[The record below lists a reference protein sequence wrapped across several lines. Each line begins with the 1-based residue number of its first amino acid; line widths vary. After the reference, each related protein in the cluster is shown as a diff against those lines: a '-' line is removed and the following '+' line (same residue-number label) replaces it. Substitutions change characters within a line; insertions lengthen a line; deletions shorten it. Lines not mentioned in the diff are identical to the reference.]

1 MTSSKPVLAI
11 SAIAP
16 IVLLAVVIAFLLGPA
31 STFLQFGV
39 VLPEVSIE
47 KVEFIENEIQATV
60 RNTGPIDVSVAL
72 ADVNDRI
79 QPAAIEPDSSLKRF
93 ETALVRIPF
102 DWNEGQPYEIGVT
115 VDDGT
120 RFTTQVDAAF
130 ASLEPD
136 VDLFVFL
143 GMIGFLIGVV
153 PIMIGLLWYPFIKK
167 LGKNAFNFFLAFTM
181 GLLIFLG
188 IDAVLEAS
196 EISERHLSSIFNGEL
211 LIATVV
217 ILSFLSLYGIG
228 QKLIKTENLSTL
240 SKGLTIS
247 LMIAIGIGL
256 HNLGE
261 GLAVGAAIA
270 LGEVALSTFLIVGFA
285 THNTTEG
292 LAIAA
297 PLTNSKAKIA
307 KMVGL
312 GLIAGAPAI
321 FGCWVGG
328 FSFSPLFT
336 LIFLAIGAGAIFQV
350 VISIFQYMKDKS
362 DLLSNTSLFAGVS
375 VGLIVMY
382 LSLIHISEPTR
393 QEANSYAVF

>member
-16 IVLLAVVIAFLLGPA
+16 IVLLAIVIAFLLGPA

-228 QKLIKTENLSTL
+228 QKLIKTNNLSTL

-307 KMVGL
+307 KMIGL
-312 GLIAGAPAI
+312 GLIAGTPAI

-362 DLLSNTSLFAGVS
+362 DLLSNTSLFAGMS

-382 LSLIHISEPTR
+382 LTSVII
-393 QEANSYAVF
+393 

>member
-16 IVLLAVVIAFLLGPA
+16 IVLLAIVIAFLLGPA

-350 VISIFQYMKDKS
+350 VISIFQYMKEKS

-382 LSLIHISEPTR
+382 LTSVII
-393 QEANSYAVF
+393 

>member
-16 IVLLAVVIAFLLGPA
+16 IVLLAIVIAFLLGPA

-136 VDLFVFL
+136 VDLFAFL

-228 QKLIKTENLSTL
+228 QKLIKTNNLSTL

-307 KMVGL
+307 KMIGL
-312 GLIAGAPAI
+312 GLIAGTPAI

-362 DLLSNTSLFAGVS
+362 DLLSNTSLFAGIS

-382 LSLIHISEPTR
+382 LTSVII
-393 QEANSYAVF
+393 

>member
-11 SAIAP
+11 SAITP
-16 IVLLAVVIAFLLGPA
+16 IVLLAIVIAFLLGPA

-382 LSLIHISEPTR
+382 LTSVII
-393 QEANSYAVF
+393 

>member
-16 IVLLAVVIAFLLGPA
+16 IVLLVIMIAFLLGPA
-31 STFLQFGV
+31 SSFLQFGM

-47 KVEFIENEIQATV
+47 KIEFIGNEIQATV
-60 RNTGPIDVSVAL
+60 RNTGPIDVNVVV

-79 QPAAIEPDSSLKRF
+79 QPAAIEPDSSLGRF

-115 VDDGT
+115 IDDGT
-120 RFTTQVDAAF
+120 RFAKRIDAAF
-130 ASLEPD
+130 PALEPNL
-136 VDLFVFL
+136 DLFVFL

-153 PIMIGLLWYPFIKK
+153 PIMIGLLWFPFIKK
-167 LGKNAFNFFLAFTM
+167 LGKNSFNFFLAFTM

-196 EISERHLSSIFNGEL
+196 EISKSHLSSVFNGEL
-211 LIATVV
+211 LISTVV

-228 QKLIKTENLSTL
+228 KKLIKRTEFSNL
-240 SKGLTIS
+240 SKGLAIS
-247 LMIAIGIGL
+247 LMIAIGIGF

-270 LGEVALSTFLIVGFA
+270 LGEVALSTFLIIGFA

-297 PLTNSKAKIA
+297 PLTGTKAKIA
-307 KMVGL
+307 KMIGL
-312 GLIAGAPAI
+312 GLIAGIPAI
-321 FGCWVGG
+321 FGTWIGG
-328 FSFSPLFT
+328 FFFSPFFT
-336 LIFLAIGAGAIFQV
+336 LVFLAIGAGAIFQV
-350 VISIFQYMKDKS
+350 VLSIFQYMKEKS
-362 DLLSNTSLFAGVS
+362 DLLSNTPLFAGIS
-375 VGLIVMY
+375 AGLLVMY
-382 LSLIHISEPTR
+382 LTGILI
-393 QEANSYAVF
+393 

>member
-16 IVLLAVVIAFLLGPA
+16 IVLLVILVAFLLGPA
-31 STFLQFGV
+31 SSFLQFGII
-39 VLPEVSIE
+39 LPEVSIE
-47 KVEFIENEIQATV
+47 KIEFTKNEIQATV
-60 RNTGPIDVSVAL
+60 RNTGPIDVNVVL

-79 QPAAIEPDSSLKRF
+79 QPAAIEPDSYLERF
-93 ETALVRIPF
+93 ETALVRIPY

-115 VDDGT
+115 TDDGT
-120 RFTTQVDAAF
+120 RFAKEVDAAF

-143 GMIGFLIGVV
+143 GLIGLLIGVV

-167 LGKNAFNFFLAFTM
+167 LGKNSFNFFLAFTM

-196 EISERHLSSIFNGEL
+196 EISENHLSSVFNGEL
-211 LIATVV
+211 LISTVV

-228 QKLIKTENLSTL
+228 KKLIKKIEFSNL
-240 SKGLTIS
+240 SKGLAIS
-247 LMIAIGIGL
+247 LMIAIGIGF

-297 PLTNSKAKIA
+297 PLTRTKAKIA
-307 KMVGL
+307 KMIGL
-312 GLIAGAPAI
+312 GLIAGIPAI
-321 FGCWVGG
+321 FGTWIGG
-328 FSFSPLFT
+328 FSFSPFFT
-336 LIFLAIGAGAIFQV
+336 LVFLAIGAGAIFQV
-350 VISIFQYMKDKS
+350 VLSIFQYMKEKS
-362 DLLSNTSLFAGVS
+362 DLLSNTSLFTGISA
-375 VGLIVMY
+375 GLIVMY
-382 LSLIHISEPTR
+382 LTSVII
-393 QEANSYAVF
+393 

>member
-16 IVLLAVVIAFLLGPA
+16 IVLLAIMVAFLLGPA
-31 STFLQFGV
+31 SSFLQFGV
-39 VLPEVSIE
+39 ILPEVSIE
-47 KVEFIENEIQATV
+47 KIEFKENEIQAIV
-60 RNTGPIDVSVAL
+60 RNTGPIAVSVVL

-79 QPAAIEPDSSLKRF
+79 QPAAIEPDSSLERF

-115 VDDGT
+115 TDDGT
-120 RFTTQVDAAF
+120 RFSKEVDAAF
-130 ASLEPD
+130 LSLEPSF
-136 VDLFVFL
+136 DLFVFL

-167 LGKNAFNFFLAFTM
+167 LGKKSFNFFLAFTM

-188 IDAVLEAS
+188 IDAMIEAS
-196 EISERHLSSIFNGEL
+196 EISESHLSSIFNGEL

-217 ILSFLSLYGIG
+217 ILSFLGLYGLA
-228 QKLIKTENLSTL
+228 KNLAKTEFSKL
-240 SKGLTIS
+240 SKAVTIS
-247 LMIAIGIGL
+247 LMIAIGIGF

-297 PLTNSKAKIA
+297 PLTTSKARIA
-307 KMVGL
+307 KMIGL
-312 GLIAGAPAI
+312 GLIAGVPAI
-321 FGCWVGG
+321 FGTWIGG
-328 FSFSPLFT
+328 FSFSPFFT
-336 LIFLAIGAGAIFQV
+336 LVFLSIGAGAIFQV
-350 VISIFQYMKDKS
+350 VLSIFQYMKEKS
-362 DLLSNTSLFAGVS
+362 DFTSNTSLFAGIS
-375 VGLIVMY
+375 LGLIVMY
-382 LSLIHISEPTR
+382 LTSVII
-393 QEANSYAVF
+393 

>member
-382 LSLIHISEPTR
+382 LTSVII
-393 QEANSYAVF
+393 

>member
-16 IVLLAVVIAFLLGPA
+16 IVLLAIMIAFLLGPA

-60 RNTGPIDVSVAL
+60 RNTGPIDVNVVV

-102 DWNEGQPYEIGVT
+102 DWNEAQPYEIGIT
-115 VDDGT
+115 IDDGT
-120 RFTTQVDAAF
+120 RFTTEVEAAF
-130 ASLEPD
+130 ASLEPN
-136 VDLFVFL
+136 VDLFLFL

-188 IDAVLEAS
+188 LDAVLEAS
-196 EISERHLSSIFNGEL
+196 EISEKHLSSIFNGEL

-217 ILSFLSLYGIG
+217 ILSFLSLYGVG
-228 QKLIKTENLSTL
+228 QKLIKTNILSTL
-240 SKGLTIS
+240 SKGLAIS

-270 LGEVALSTFLIVGFA
+270 LGEVALSTFLIIGFA

-297 PLTNSKAKIA
+297 PLTGSKAKIA
-307 KMVGL
+307 KMIGL
-312 GLIAGAPAI
+312 GLIAGVPAI
-321 FGCWVGG
+321 FGCWIGG
-328 FSFSPLFT
+328 FSFSPFFT

-350 VISIFQYMKDKS
+350 VLSIFQYMKEKS
-362 DLLSNTSLFAGVS
+362 DLLSNTSLFVGISA
-375 VGLIVMY
+375 GLIVMY
-382 LSLIHISEPTR
+382 LTSVII
-393 QEANSYAVF
+393 

>member
-16 IVLLAVVIAFLLGPA
+16 IVLLVIMIAFLLGPA
-31 STFLQFGV
+31 SSFLQFGM

-47 KVEFIENEIQATV
+47 KVEFIENEIRATV
-60 RNTGPIDVSVAL
+60 RNTGPVDVNIVI

-79 QPAAIEPDSSLKRF
+79 QPAAIEPDSSLVRF

-102 DWNEGQPYEIGVT
+102 DWNEGQPYEVGVT
-115 VDDGT
+115 IDDGT
-120 RFTTQVDAAF
+120 RFAKQVDVAF

-143 GMIGFLIGVV
+143 GLIGFLIGVV

-167 LGKNAFNFFLAFTM
+167 LGKNSFNFFLAFTM

-188 IDAVLEAS
+188 IDAVFEAS
-196 EISERHLSSIFNGEL
+196 EISKSHLSSIFNGEL
-211 LIATVV
+211 LISTVV

-228 QKLIKTENLSTL
+228 KKLIKKTEFSTL
-240 SKGLTIS
+240 SKGLAIS
-247 LMIAIGIGL
+247 LMIAIGIGF

-270 LGEVALSTFLIVGFA
+270 LGEVALSTFLIIGFA

-297 PLTNSKAKIA
+297 PLTSTKAKIA
-307 KMVGL
+307 KMIGL
-312 GLIAGAPAI
+312 GLIAGIPAI
-321 FGCWVGG
+321 FGTWIGG
-328 FSFSPLFT
+328 FSFSPFFT
-336 LIFLAIGAGAIFQV
+336 LVFLAIGSGAIFQV
-350 VISIFQYMKDKS
+350 VLSIFQYMNEKS
-362 DLLSNTSLFAGVS
+362 DLLSNTSLFAGIS
-375 VGLIVMY
+375 AGLLIMY
-382 LSLIHISEPTR
+382 LTSVLI
-393 QEANSYAVF
+393 

>member
-1 MTSSKPVLAI
+1 MMPTSKPVLAI
-11 SAIAP
+11 SAIGP
-16 IVLLAVVIAFLLGPA
+16 IILLAIVIAFLLGPA

-60 RNTGPIDVSVAL
+60 RNTGPIDVNVVV

-102 DWNEGQPYEIGVT
+102 DWNEAQPYEIGVT
-115 VDDGT
+115 IDDGT
-120 RFTTQVDAAF
+120 RFTTEVDAAF
-130 ASLEPD
+130 ASLEPN

-143 GMIGFLIGVV
+143 GMIGFLIGVI

-167 LGKNAFNFFLAFTM
+167 LGKNTFNFFLAFTM

-196 EISERHLSSIFNGEL
+196 EISEKHLSSIFNGEL

-217 ILSFLSLYGIG
+217 ILSFLSLYGVG
-228 QKLIKTENLSTL
+228 QKLIKTNNLSIF
-240 SKGLTIS
+240 SKGLVIS

-270 LGEVALSTFLIVGFA
+270 LGEVALSTFLIIGF
-285 THNTTEG
+285 TMHNTTEG

-297 PLTNSKAKIA
+297 PLTSSKAKIA
-307 KMVGL
+307 KMIGL
-312 GLIAGAPAI
+312 GLIAGVPAI
-321 FGCWVGG
+321 FGCWIGG

-350 VISIFQYMKDKS
+350 VISIFQYMKEKS
-362 DLLSNTSLFAGVS
+362 DLLSNTSLFAGIS

-382 LSLIHISEPTR
+382 LTSVLI
-393 QEANSYAVF
+393 

>member
-1 MTSSKPVLAI
+1 MPTSKPVLAI
-11 SAIAP
+11 SAIGP
-16 IVLLAVVIAFLLGPA
+16 IILLAIVIAFLLGPA

-60 RNTGPIDVSVAL
+60 RNTGPIDVNVVV

-102 DWNEGQPYEIGVT
+102 DWNEAQPYEIGVT
-115 VDDGT
+115 IDDGT
-120 RFTTQVDAAF
+120 RFTTEVDAAF
-130 ASLEPD
+130 ASLEPN

-167 LGKNAFNFFLAFTM
+167 LGKNTFNFFLAFTM

-196 EISERHLSSIFNGEL
+196 EISEKHLSPIFNGEL

-217 ILSFLSLYGIG
+217 ILSFLSLYGVG
-228 QKLIKTENLSTL
+228 QKLIKTNNLSTL
-240 SKGLTIS
+240 SKGLVIS

-270 LGEVALSTFLIVGFA
+270 LGEVALSTFLIIGFA
-285 THNTTEG
+285 MHNTTEG

-312 GLIAGAPAI
+312 GLIAGVPAI
-321 FGCWVGG
+321 FGCWIGG

-350 VISIFQYMKDKS
+350 VISIFQYMKEKS
-362 DLLSNTSLFAGVS
+362 DLLSNTSLFTGISA
-375 VGLIVMY
+375 GLIVMY
-382 LSLIHISEPTR
+382 LTSVII
-393 QEANSYAVF
+393 

>member
-1 MTSSKPVLAI
+1 MPTSKPVLAI
-11 SAIAP
+11 SAIGP
-16 IVLLAVVIAFLLGPA
+16 IILLAIVIAFLLGPA

-60 RNTGPIDVSVAL
+60 RNTGPIDVNVVV

-102 DWNEGQPYEIGVT
+102 DWNEAQPYEIGIT
-115 VDDGT
+115 IDDGT
-120 RFTTQVDAAF
+120 RFTTEVDAAF
-130 ASLEPD
+130 ASLEPN
-136 VDLFVFL
+136 VDLFLFL

-188 IDAVLEAS
+188 LDAVLEAS
-196 EISERHLSSIFNGEL
+196 EISEKHLSSIFNGEL

-217 ILSFLSLYGIG
+217 ILSFLSLYGVG
-228 QKLIKTENLSTL
+228 QKLIKTNNLSTL
-240 SKGLTIS
+240 SKGLAIS

-270 LGEVALSTFLIVGFA
+270 LGEVALSTFLIIGFA

-297 PLTNSKAKIA
+297 PLTGSKAKIA
-307 KMVGL
+307 KMIGL
-312 GLIAGAPAI
+312 GLIAGVPAI
-321 FGCWVGG
+321 FGCWIGG
-328 FSFSPLFT
+328 FSFSPFFT

-350 VISIFQYMKDKS
+350 VLSIFQYMKEKS
-362 DLLSNTSLFAGVS
+362 DLLSNTSLFVGISA
-375 VGLIVMY
+375 GLIVMY
-382 LSLIHISEPTR
+382 LTSVII
-393 QEANSYAVF
+393 

>member
-16 IVLLAVVIAFLLGPA
+16 IVLLAIVIAFLLGPA

-60 RNTGPIDVSVAL
+60 RNTGPIDVSIAV

-228 QKLIKTENLSTL
+228 QKLIKTNNLSTL

-307 KMVGL
+307 KMIGL
-312 GLIAGAPAI
+312 GLIAGTPAI

-382 LSLIHISEPTR
+382 LTSVII
-393 QEANSYAVF
+393 

>member
-16 IVLLAVVIAFLLGPA
+16 IVLLAIMIAFLLGPA
-31 STFLQFGV
+31 SSFLQFGV

-47 KVEFIENEIQATV
+47 KIEFIGNEIQATI
-60 RNTGPIDVSVAL
+60 RNTGPMDVDVVL

-79 QPAAIEPDSSLKRF
+79 QPAAIEPDTSLKRF

-102 DWNEGQPYEIGVT
+102 DWNEGQPYEIGIT
-115 VDDGT
+115 TNDGT
-120 RFTTQVDAAF
+120 RFAKGVDAAF
-130 ASLEPD
+130 PALEPN

-167 LGKNAFNFFLAFTM
+167 LGKNTFNFFLAFTM

-188 IDAVLEAS
+188 IDAMLEAA
-196 EISERHLSSIFNGEL
+196 EISENHLSSIFNGEL

-217 ILSFLSLYGIG
+217 ILSFLALYGVG
-228 QKLIKTENLSTL
+228 KQLTKKTEFSKLSQ
-240 SKGLTIS
+240 GLAIS
-247 LMIAIGIGL
+247 LMIAIGIGF

-270 LGEVALSTFLIVGFA
+270 LGEVALSTFLIIGFA

-297 PLTNSKAKIA
+297 PLTKSKAKIM
-307 KMVGL
+307 KMIGL
-312 GLIAGAPAI
+312 GLIAGVPAI

-328 FSFSPLFT
+328 FSFSPFFT
-336 LIFLAIGAGAIFQV
+336 LVFLAIGAGAIFQV
-350 VISIFQYMKDKS
+350 VLSIFQYMKEKS
-362 DLLSNTSLFAGVS
+362 DLLSNTSLFAGIS

-382 LSLIHISEPTR
+382 LTSVII
-393 QEANSYAVF
+393 

>member
-1 MTSSKPVLAI
+1 MMTSSKPVLAI

-16 IVLLAVVIAFLLGPA
+16 IVLLVIMIAFLLGPA
-31 STFLQFGV
+31 SSFLQFGII
-39 VLPEVSIE
+39 LPEVSIE
-47 KVEFIENEIQATV
+47 KVEFIENEIRATV
-60 RNTGPIDVSVAL
+60 RNTGPIDVNVVI

-79 QPAAIEPDSSLKRF
+79 QPAAIEPDSSLGRF

-115 VDDGT
+115 IDDGT
-120 RFTTQVDAAF
+120 RFAKGIDAAF
-130 ASLEPD
+130 PALEPNL
-136 VDLFVFL
+136 DLFVFL

-167 LGKNAFNFFLAFTM
+167 LGKNSFNFFLAFTM

-196 EISERHLSSIFNGEL
+196 EISKNHLSSVFNGEL
-211 LIATVV
+211 LISTVV

-228 QKLIKTENLSTL
+228 KKLIKRTEFSNL
-240 SKGLTIS
+240 SKGLAIS
-247 LMIAIGIGL
+247 LMIAIGIGF

-270 LGEVALSTFLIVGFA
+270 LGEVALSTFLIIGFA

-297 PLTNSKAKIA
+297 PLTSTKAKIA
-307 KMVGL
+307 KMIGL
-312 GLIAGAPAI
+312 GLIAGIPAI
-321 FGCWVGG
+321 FGTWIGG
-328 FSFSPLFT
+328 FFFSPFFT
-336 LIFLAIGAGAIFQV
+336 LVFLAIGAGAIFQV
-350 VISIFQYMKDKS
+350 VLSIFQYMKEKS
-362 DLLSNTSLFAGVS
+362 DLFSNPSLFAGIS
-375 VGLIVMY
+375 VGLLVMY
-382 LSLIHISEPTR
+382 LTSVLI
-393 QEANSYAVF
+393 